1 MEIVFIKNLKSLLD
15 AAAGQME
22 LYTPKKSGEHY
33 IFSRYDPSAESELE
47 FTDIRVCS
55 PIKEFLFPMRE
66 IAAVYP
72 ESDLSSDVK
81 PFAVFGL
88 KDCDLK
94 SIDIL
99 DHVFKEEDFLDPF
112 YVSRRENMFIISADC
127 YNPAESCC
135 CNLFDGRSFAEKGF
149 DLNVSKTN
157 DGFIIQAGSEKGS
170 EFLQQHKQLFEDVP
184 SDALTEPIKEI
195 VENSQGSEV
204 FDIEAK
210 GCVECQACTRVC
222 PTCHCFFLYDT
233 KEKDYFSKMKMWDS
247 CVRFNFT
254 TVAGGETPRKI
265 LGERTRHRLMHK
277 FVYFLDRY
285 GINMCVGCG
294 RCIDG
299 CAGTLD
305 MREIL
310 KRLSEELKGKKQI
323 KAAK

>member
-1 MEIVFIKNLKSLLD
+1 
-15 AAAGQME
+15 
-22 LYTPKKSGEHY
+22 
-33 IFSRYDPSAESELE
+33 
-47 FTDIRVCS
+47 
-55 PIKEFLFPMRE
+55 
-66 IAAVYP
+66 
-72 ESDLSSDVK
+72 
-81 PFAVFGL
+81 
-88 KDCDLK
+88 
-94 SIDIL
+94 
-99 DHVFKEEDFLDPF
+99 
-112 YVSRRENMFIISADC
+112 MFIISADC

-170 EFLQQHKQLFEDVP
+170 EFLQQHKQLFEDAP
-184 SDALTEPIKEI
+184 SGALTERDENRTTAQKQLEQNNQQYKFDKPIKEI
-195 VENSQGSEV
+195 VENSHDSEV

-233 KEKDYFSKMKMWDS
+233 KEEDYFSKMKMWDS

-294 RCIDG
+294 RCFDG